1 MWLCEWSEPCPLP
14 QVSFGHGLYYQEQ
27 KSRQIND
34 YPLKVILNSNIRWH
48 QWSSFPHWLFH
59 SSGNSNNLGSPVH
72 FRLHF
77 HSLAQW
83 PLWASTLRLQCK
95 HTWKKLHSLSTEKA
109 SSTPSFISLD
119 EPHGWRCQVL
129 LIVRAGNWL
138 FPDFHWLWLPT
149 VDDFLHCL
157 SFPSFLFTSRKL
169 SWLESCLR
177 LPLPSF
183 HLALGFS

>member
-1 MWLCEWSEPCPLP
+1 MWLYEWSKPCPLP
-14 QVSFGHGLYYQEQ
+14 QVSFGHGVYYQEQ
-27 KSRQIND
+27 KSRRIND
-34 YPLKVILNSNIRWH
+34 YPLKVILNSNIRWC

-77 HSLAQW
+77 QASHSGLSEPPFWDSSETQ
-83 PLWASTLRLQCK
+83 
-95 HTWKKLHSLSTEKA
+95 LHSLSTEEA

-138 FPDFHWLWLPT
+138 FPDFQWHWLPT

-157 SFPSFLFTSRKL
+157 GFSSFLLTSRKH